1 MGFGNGFVGNFYGN
15 NHTLSNIQIDVADK
29 TYVGLFGYIKGGSV
43 QNLTIDGLQFPKYA
57 FSYKYLGGL
66 AGHIENG
73 TFNNISLKNLGN
85 IGVAKYAGGFAGQI
99 NGGDFSSIIL
109 SNIESIYGK
118 NNGGGFVGY
127 TTGNTTFDGISLKDI
142 RFIKSGAFCKGYFK
156 KNM

>member
-73 TFNNISLKNLGN
+73 TFNNISLK
-85 IGVAKYAGGFAGQI
+85 I
-99 NGGDFSSIIL
+99 
-109 SNIESIYGK
+109 
-118 NNGGGFVGY
+118 
-127 TTGNTTFDGISLKDI
+127 
-142 RFIKSGAFCKGYFK
+142 
-156 KNM
+156 